1 MLELHPY
8 LKRVY
13 EDDIV
18 DCMMC
23 HTIAIKVR
31 TLSCSGQQYYINFEK
46 CKVGRFGL
54 SLHFVVAWEFSN
66 GVSDGHLISPS
77 PYNLSS

>member
-18 DCMMC
+18 DCMIC
-23 HTIAIKVR
+23 HMIVIKVR
-31 TLSCSGQQYYINFEK
+31 
-46 CKVGRFGL
+46 KVL
-54 SLHFVVAWEFSN
+54 VALFCILFWEF
-66 GVSDGHLISPS
+66 
-77 PYNLSS
+77 

>member
-31 TLSCSGQQYYINFEK
+31 RHFIRFNSIALSFTIASS
-46 CKVGRFGL
+46 CKIGKVTHKARRPTWPEL
-54 SLHFVVAWEFSN
+54 IPVSLA
-66 GVSDGHLISPS
+66 
-77 PYNLSS
+77 

>member
-23 HTIAIKVR
+23 HTIAIKVSKR
-31 TLSCSGQQYYINFEK
+31 VF
-46 CKVGRFGL
+46 FGSSQEPITGDRL
-54 SLHFVVAWEFSN
+54 
-66 GVSDGHLISPS
+66 LI
-77 PYNLSS
+77 

>member
-23 HTIAIKVR
+23 HTIAIKVSKR
-31 TLSCSGQQYYINFEK
+31 AF
-46 CKVGRFGL
+46 FGS
-54 SLHFVVAWEFSN
+54 SLKK
-66 GVSDGHLISPS
+66 
-77 PYNLSS
+77 

>member
-31 TLSCSGQQYYINFEK
+31 RLSCPLQQYCINFDK
-46 CKVGRFGL
+46 HTVGLLVSDHPKSFKKINAHP
-54 SLHFVVAWEFSN
+54 LHVVVAYF
-66 GVSDGHLISPS
+66 VLVLRIF
-77 PYNLSS
+77 

>member
-23 HTIAIKVR
+23 HTIAIKVSKR
-31 TLSCSGQQYYINFEK
+31 VF
-46 CKVGRFGL
+46 FG
-54 SLHFVVAWEFSN
+54 SSEHYPNS
-66 GVSDGHLISPS
+66 HPS
-77 PYNLSS
+77 TN